1 MNHLTGPQKGTETT
15 STGDSNSK
23 NKTTMPYLGRVAN
36 LFRSSAERHHLSSVK
51 ASLTRT
57 SSSLDRA
64 PSPSTTDETDA
75 DDELHEHNENEN
87 DNEDAAS
94 TATGPS
100 RRRLSGFGMPRG
112 EDTTHKKRRRLPF
125 SLSWPGKEEEKPAP
139 AELKCVVESP
149 PVVFHG
155 ASDQSTGA
163 LVSGLLVL
171 DVLDET
177 LEVDNL
183 EASIVLKV
191 VQKKPFQGHCGECSV
206 AEEELK
212 QWSFLRHPVMLL
224 KGTCLSPCSVF
235 L

>member
-1 MNHLTGPQKGTETT
+1 
-15 STGDSNSK
+15 
-23 NKTTMPYLGRVAN
+23 MPYLGRVAN

-57 SSSLDRA
+57 SNSLDRA

-75 DDELHEHNENEN
+75 DGELHDHDDNEN

-94 TATGPS
+94 TATAPP
-100 RRRLSGFGMPRG
+100 RRRLSGFGMQR
-112 EDTTHKKRRRLPF
+112 EDDTHKRRRRLPF

-139 AELKCVVESP
+139 AGLKCVIESP

-155 ASDQSTGA
+155 SSDTSTGA
-163 LVSGLLVL
+163 LVSGQLVL
-171 DVLDET
+171 EVLDEM

-183 EASIVLKV
+183 EASIVVKV
-191 VQKKPFQGHCGECSV
+191 VQKKPFQGHCEECGG

-212 QWSFLRHPVMLL
+212 QWSFLRHPVTLL
-224 KGTCLSPCSVF
+224 KGTCLTPCFAVRRNKKC
-235 L
+235 

>member
-1 MNHLTGPQKGTETT
+1 
-15 STGDSNSK
+15 
-23 NKTTMPYLGRVAN
+23 MPYLGRVAN

-57 SSSLDRA
+57 SNSLDRA

-75 DDELHEHNENEN
+75 DGEFHEHEDNENDN

-94 TATGPS
+94 TATGPP
-100 RRRLSGFGMPRG
+100 RRRLSGFGMQRG
-112 EDTTHKKRRRLPF
+112 EDTHNRKRRRLPF
-125 SLSWPGKEEEKPAP
+125 SLSWPGKEEERPAP
-139 AELKCVVESP
+139 AVLKCVVESP

-171 DVLDET
+171 EVLDER

-183 EASIVLKV
+183 EASIVVKV
-191 VQKKPFQGHCGECSV
+191 FQKRPFQGHCGECSV

-212 QWSFLRHPVMLL
+212 QWSFLRHPVTLL
-224 KGTCLSPCSVF
+224 KGTRLSPCSVP
-235 L
+235 LCLGECVGISTNTQQEPTDSPSPTS